1 MKSGEG
7 NTRNLPFTIR
17 ARYEARN
24 EHSILEKTFVFLI
37 RYHRR
42 NTLYFV
48 YLFLQNNVTFEV
60 FIDFTGPR
68 GPKLP
73 EGQVKPIGY
82 LRVSSADQGL
92 EKKKFPKKW
101 ER

>member
-1 MKSGEG
+1 M
-7 NTRNLPFTIR
+7 
-17 ARYEARN
+17 
-24 EHSILEKTFVFLI
+24 

-42 NTLYFV
+42 KTFYFI
-48 YLFLQNNVTFEV
+48 YLLLQDNATFGV

-68 GPKLP
+68 RTKLP
-73 EGQVKPIGY
+73 EDQAKSIGY
-82 LRVSSADQGL
+82 LRVSSADQDL